1 MAQIV
6 NTKLKLKKFV
16 HVRVPRNKDLFKT
29 YHPTDTS
36 KDYFPDSDSPV
47 NSLDGLNKNQ
57 QLQYARNLA
66 VEEEVKRRKS
76 TKKPKVSETP
86 TPSEQGVE
94 NAQS

>member
-6 NTKLKLKKFV
+6 NIKLQLKKFV

-36 KDYFPDSDSPV
+36 KDYFPDSESPV

-57 QLQYARNLA
+57 QLQYARNHA
-66 VEEEVKRRKS
+66 VEQEVNRRKS
-76 TKKPKVSETP
+76 KKKSDKSEP
-86 TPSEQGVE
+86 PAPSEQEVE
-94 NAQS
+94 NA

>member
-6 NTKLKLKKFV
+6 NTKLQLKKFV

-36 KDYFPDSDSPV
+36 KDYFPDSESPV

-66 VEEEVKRRKS
+66 VEEEVRRRKS
-76 TKKPKVSETP
+76 TRKSNKSEIP
-86 TPSEQGVE
+86 TPSEPGVE

>member
-6 NTKLKLKKFV
+6 NTKLQLKKFV

-36 KDYFPDSDSPV
+36 KDYFPDSESPV

-66 VEEEVKRRKS
+66 LDQEVRR
-76 TKKPKVSETP
+76 P
-86 TPSEQGVE
+86 
-94 NAQS
+94 

>member
-6 NTKLKLKKFV
+6 NIKLQLKKFV

-57 QLQYARNLA
+57 QLQYARNHA

-76 TKKPKVSETP
+76 KKKSNPPESP
-86 TPSEQGVE
+86 APSEQEVE
-94 NAQS
+94 NA

>member
-1 MAQIV
+1 MATIV
-6 NTKLKLKKFV
+6 NTKLQLKKFV

-36 KDYFPDSDSPV
+36 KDYFPNSESPV

-66 VEEEVKRRKS
+66 VEEEVRRHKS
-76 TKKPKVSETP
+76 NKKSKSSESP
-86 TPSEQGVE
+86 TPSEQEVE
-94 NAQS
+94 NA

>member
-6 NTKLKLKKFV
+6 NTKLQLKKFA

-36 KDYFPDSDSPV
+36 KDYFPDSESPV
-47 NSLDGLNKNQ
+47 NSLDGMNKNQ

-66 VEEEVKRRKS
+66 VEEEVKRLKSRKKS
-76 TKKPKVSETP
+76 DKSETP
-86 TPSEQGVE
+86 TPSEQSVE
-94 NAQS
+94 NA

>member
-6 NTKLKLKKFV
+6 NTKLQLKKFV
-16 HVRVPRNKDLFKT
+16 HVRVPRNKDLFET

-36 KDYFPDSDSPV
+36 KDYFPESESPV

-76 TKKPKVSETP
+76 KKNSNVPETS
-86 TPSEQGVE
+86 TSSEQSAE
-94 NAQS
+94 NA

>member
-6 NTKLKLKKFV
+6 NTKLQLKKFV

-36 KDYFPDSDSPV
+36 KDYFPDSESPV

-66 VEEEVKRRKS
+66 VEEEVNRRKS
-76 TKKPKVSETP
+76 KKKSDLSEIP
-86 TPSEQGVE
+86 TPSEQEVE
-94 NAQS
+94 NV

>member
-6 NTKLKLKKFV
+6 NTKLQLKKFV

-36 KDYFPDSDSPV
+36 KDYFPDSESPV

-57 QLQYARNLA
+57 QLQYARNIA

-76 TKKPKVSETP
+76 KKKSDPLETS
-86 TPSEQGVE
+86 TSSEQSEE
-94 NAQS
+94 NA

>member
-6 NTKLKLKKFV
+6 NTKLQLKKFA

-36 KDYFPDSDSPV
+36 QDYFPDSESPV

-66 VEEEVKRRKS
+66 VDEEVKRRKS
-76 TKKPKVSETP
+76 AKKSNVSEAP
-86 TPSEQGVE
+86 TPSESSAE

>member
-6 NTKLKLKKFV
+6 NTKLQLKKFV
-16 HVRVPRNKDLFKT
+16 HVRVLRNKDLFET

-36 KDYFPDSDSPV
+36 KDYFPDSESPV

-76 TKKPKVSETP
+76 SKKPDLSKPP
-86 TPSEQGVE
+86 TPPEQEVE
-94 NAQS
+94 NA

>member
-1 MAQIV
+1 MSQIV
-6 NTKLKLKKFV
+6 NTKLQLKKFV

-36 KDYFPDSDSPV
+36 MDYFPDSESPV

-66 VEEEVKRRKS
+66 VEEEVKRRSSKKKS
-76 TKKPKVSETP
+76 NPSETP
-86 TPSEQGVE
+86 TSSEKSEE
-94 NAQS
+94 NA

>member
-6 NTKLKLKKFV
+6 NIKLQLKKFV

-29 YHPTDTS
+29 YHPIDTS
-36 KDYFPDSDSPV
+36 KDYFPDSESPV

-76 TKKPKVSETP
+76 TKKSNVSETP
-86 TPSEQGVE
+86 TRSDQDVE
-94 NAQS
+94 NA

>member
-1 MAQIV
+1 MATIV
-6 NTKLKLKKFV
+6 NTKLQLKKFA

-36 KDYFPDSDSPV
+36 QDYFPDSDSPV

-66 VEEEVKRRKS
+66 VDEEVKRRKS
-76 TKKPKVSETP
+76 KKKPDLPESP
-86 TPSEQGVE
+86 ASSEQSGE
-94 NAQS
+94 NAQ